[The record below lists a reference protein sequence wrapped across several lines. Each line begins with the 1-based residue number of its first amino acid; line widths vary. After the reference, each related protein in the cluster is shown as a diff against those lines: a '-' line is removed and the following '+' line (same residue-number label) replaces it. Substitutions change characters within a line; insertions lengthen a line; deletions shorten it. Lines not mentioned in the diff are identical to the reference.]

1 MNKEQPIKFFEV
13 LNWLF
18 SDEDIPQRFIDQKTK
33 LNSIVPYITEQL
45 WLNPQLTW
53 YLNLHTNNLYGI
65 PDPIEQLFF
74 FKKLI
79 KIRQLTKLD
88 LWKFIPAHRSDSIKE
103 IEEREGYDEGN
114 ARGKEI
120 ILRHKIGVLASQE
133 LYKRQK
139 ATKAAVKQA
148 TTKEDK
154 EFIKDLLEQEEI
166 QKKKPLERTH
176 QISLDNLTQEV
187 IEREGLV
194 LFDVSLLKK
203 TNRILFIFIDKEN
216 KKRYYTEPF
225 QAEIYISKK
234 DGIIN
239 NDYIENITDDFIK
252 YNILDIAQYNKL
264 KYIINDNYKR
274 IINGGDDKT

>member
-1 MNKEQPIKFFEV
+1 M
-13 LNWLF
+13 
-18 SDEDIPQRFIDQKTK
+18 
-33 LNSIVPYITEQL
+33 
-45 WLNPQLTW
+45 
-53 YLNLHTNNLYGI
+53 
-65 PDPIEQLFF
+65 
-74 FKKLI
+74 
-79 KIRQLTKLD
+79 
-88 LWKFIPAHRSDSIKE
+88 
-103 IEEREGYDEGN
+103 
-114 ARGKEI
+114 
-120 ILRHKIGVLASQE
+120 
-133 LYKRQK
+133 
-139 ATKAAVKQA
+139 
-148 TTKEDK
+148 
-154 EFIKDLLEQEEI
+154 EQEEI

-239 NDYIENITDDFIK
+239 NDYIENITDDFVK

-274 IINGGDDKT
+274 IINGGNDKT